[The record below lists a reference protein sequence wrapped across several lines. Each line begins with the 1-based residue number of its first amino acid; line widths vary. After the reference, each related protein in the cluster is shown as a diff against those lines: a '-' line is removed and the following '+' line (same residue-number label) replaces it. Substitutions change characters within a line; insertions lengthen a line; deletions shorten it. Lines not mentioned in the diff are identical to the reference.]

1 MSCLTVSLNFPFNVL
16 SAQSY
21 VCTRHQADCVHTSP
35 SRLYAHVT
43 KLNQIQSAKS
53 SVFVVK
59 RRKMPHLYSTLQ
71 GTVVTETFSL
81 VHVHVTI
88 LWMRD
93 PVLVLNF
100 TARQFF

>member
-1 MSCLTVSLNFPFNVL
+1 MRRASNGIFAIGSRDVIAHWKAVRVFKGSPRSGDRSAISLLPLMLRF
-16 SAQSY
+16 
-21 VCTRHQADCVHTSP
+21 
-35 SRLYAHVT
+35 
-43 KLNQIQSAKS
+43 S

-71 GTVVTETFSL
+71 GTVVTGTFSL

-88 LWMRD
+88 LWMRG